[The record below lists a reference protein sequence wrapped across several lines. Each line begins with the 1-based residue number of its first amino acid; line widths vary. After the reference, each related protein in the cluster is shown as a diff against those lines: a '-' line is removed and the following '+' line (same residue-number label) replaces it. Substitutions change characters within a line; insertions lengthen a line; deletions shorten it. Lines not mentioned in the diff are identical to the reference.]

1 MVTYGFP
8 GFGIG
13 LEIATCGVQAIG
25 SAHLLDTARITEVLG
40 ITRLVVAGT
49 TLAVIGVKFISLN

>member
-1 MVTYGFP
+1 MVTYGFL

-13 LEIATCGVQAIG
+13 PVIATCGVLAIG
-25 SAHLLDTARITEVLG
+25 SAHHLDTARITEVLG
-40 ITRLVVAGT
+40 ITRLVGVGT

>member
-1 MVTYGFP
+1 MDTYGSLDY
-8 GFGIG
+8 GIG
-13 LEIATCGVQAIG
+13 PVIATCGVQAIG

-40 ITRLVVAGT
+40 ITRLVGVGT